1 MVFISPLI
9 TPISLDQ
16 ITAPP
21 PQEPRFEVR
30 EVQTAQ
36 GPIKSVVRVSVD
48 PDTLQTVEEQ
58 VNINLSPT
66 GNPAEAYAIQ
76 KQNEA
81 IARARGVAIG
91 AASIVP
97 TARVGIGALSAAG
110 AKLGPRFS
118 RLNPFMRTTSKGQAG
133 EIIDTGIA
141 LKPGAITTAQYAAPA
156 ALVGGS
162 FLLDTEPQDLPP
174 DVIQARLDELNKKGS
189 EETSEVVEPKDNIE
203 FGSTRVNNEDGQTEV
218 YTNKGYIPLRKTED
232 GKVLIF
238 QPTVED
244 GINTGGGVYVPQ
256 INEIDDSDKDDGREG
271 DQDNTGSPLFGT
283 PRFMTFLRNVG
294 AGLVAEG
301 QPGGQ
306 GMGSGLAKG
315 ATAAAA
321 EIAVQSATEQE
332 QFADILSS
340 QIEAGKIKTSDLE
353 AVRKVDILLGDN
365 IFDFETTYE
374 SIKGIDRAI
383 DAIQGSGI
391 SNNAAGLRGL
401 FGKFYT
407 QIMTAIN
414 ANENVEFDDL
424 DPRTKGEA
432 ILKVLSQQNIKASLQ
447 EAGRAISNLD
457 RQVAAEV
464 FGEIDTFTPLSVI
477 LKKLADTK
485 QRFESNQVKTRNALI
500 SNTSFLQDAGIDSAT
515 LRSNQQII
523 EAIIT
528 GTYGVDP
535 DQVQDNTDAI
545 DINLEDS

>member
-1 MVFISPLI
+1 MVAFISPLI
-9 TPISLDQ
+9 SPISIDQ
-16 ITAPP
+16 ITPP
-21 PQEPRFEVR
+21 VPQEPRFEVR
-30 EVQTAQ
+30 EVQTTQ
-36 GPIKSVVRVSVD
+36 GPIRSVVRVSVD
-48 PDTLQTVEEQ
+48 PETLQTVEEQ
-58 VNINLSPT
+58 VNLNLSPT
-66 GNPAEAYAIQ
+66 GNPAEAYQIQ

-81 IARARGVAIG
+81 NARARGVAVG

-97 TARVGIGALSAAG
+97 VARMGIGALSALG
-110 AKLGPRFS
+110 TKLGPRFS
-118 RLNPFMRTTSKGQAG
+118 RLNPFMRTTSRGQAG

-141 LKPGAITTAQYAAPA
+141 LKPGAITTAQYAAPT
-156 ALVGGS
+156 ALIAGS
-162 FLLDTEPQDLPP
+162 FLLDKKPQDLPL
-174 DVIQARLDELNKKGS
+174 DVIQANLDELKKSNNK
-189 EETSEVVEPKDNIE
+189 ETIEVVEPPADPE
-203 FGSTRVNNEDGQTEV
+203 FGTTRINDAGRTEI
-218 YTNKGYIPLRKTED
+218 YTNKGYVPLRKTED
-232 GKVLIF
+232 GRVLIF

-244 GINTGGGVYVPQ
+244 GSNTGEGVYVPQ

-321 EIAVQSATEQE
+321 EIAVQRATEQE
-332 QFADILSS
+332 QFADLLSK
-340 QIEAGKIKTSDLE
+340 QIEAGKIKVSDRE
-353 AVRKVDILLGDN
+353 TVRKVDNLVKDN
-365 IFDFETTYE
+365 IFDYDNTYR
-374 SIKGIDRAI
+374 SIQGIDQAI
-383 DAIQGSGI
+383 AAIENTGQPGSV
-391 SNNAAGLRGL
+391 AGLQGL
-401 FGKFYT
+401 FGQVLT
-407 QIMTAIN
+407 QILTAVG
-414 ANENVEFDDL
+414 ANEGVEFDDL

-464 FGEIDTFTPLSVI
+464 FGEITTFTPLSVI
-477 LKKLADTK
+477 LKKLEDTK
-485 QRFESNQVKTRNALI
+485 QRFENDQVKTRNALI
-500 SNTSFLQDAGIDSAT
+500 SNTSFLQDVGIDSAT
-515 LRSNQQII
+515 LKSNQQII

>member
-16 ITAPP
+16 VTPTP

-30 EVQTAQ
+30 EVQTTQ

-66 GNPAEAYAIQ
+66 GDPAEAYAIQ

-81 IARARGVAIG
+81 IARARGTAIG
-91 AASIVP
+91 AASLIP
-97 TARVGIGALSAAG
+97 TVKGLRFVGNRL
-110 AKLGPRFS
+110 KLGERLGK
-118 RLNPFMRTTSKGQAG
+118 LNPFMRTTSRGQAG

-141 LKPGAITTAQYAAPA
+141 LKPAAITTAQYAAPA

-174 DVIQARLDELNKKGS
+174 DVIQARLDELNDTGIEK
-189 EETSEVVEPKDNIE
+189 TSEVVGKPEDPE
-203 FGSTRVNNEDGQTEV
+203 FGSTRVNKDGQTEI
-218 YTNKGYIPLRKTED
+218 YTNKGYVPLRKTED

-238 QPTVED
+238 QPTLKD
-244 GINTGGGVYVPQ
+244 GLNTGEGVYVPQ
-256 INEIDDSDKDDGREG
+256 VSEIDDSDKDDGREG

-321 EIAVQSATEQE
+321 EIAVQRATEQE
-332 QFADILSS
+332 QLADFISK
-340 QIEAGKIKTSDLE
+340 QIEAGKIKVSDRE
-353 AVRKVDILLGDN
+353 AVRKVDNLVKDN
-365 IFDFETTYE
+365 IFDYDNTYR
-374 SIKGIDRAI
+374 SIQGIDQAI
-383 DAIQGSGI
+383 AAIENTGQPGSV
-391 SNNAAGLRGL
+391 AGLEGL
-401 FGKFYT
+401 FGKVLT
-407 QIMTAIN
+407 QILTAVG
-414 ANENVEFDDL
+414 ANEGAQFDEL

-464 FGEIDTFTPLSVI
+464 FGEITTFTPLSVI
-477 LKKLADTK
+477 LKKLEDTK
-485 QRFESNQVKTRNALI
+485 QRFENDLVKTRNALI
-500 SNTSFLQDAGIDSAT
+500 SNTSFLQDVGIDSAN

>member
-9 TPISLDQ
+9 TPVSLDQ
-16 ITAPP
+16 VTPTP

-30 EVQTAQ
+30 EVQTTQ

-66 GNPAEAYAIQ
+66 GNPAEAYEIQ

-91 AASIVP
+91 AASVLP
-97 TARVGIGALSAAG
+97 VTRMGIGALSALG
-110 AKLGPRFS
+110 TKLGPRFS

-133 EIIDTGIA
+133 EIIDTGVA

-189 EETSEVVEPKDNIE
+189 EETSEVVEQKDNIE
-203 FGSTRVNNEDGQTEV
+203 FGSTKVNDAGQTEI
-218 YTNKGYIPLRKTED
+218 YTNKGYIPLRKKED

-256 INEIDDSDKDDGREG
+256 VNEIGDSDKDDGGEG

-321 EIAVQSATEQE
+321 EIAVQRATEQD
-332 QFADILSS
+332 QFADFLSS
-340 QIEAGKIKTSDLE
+340 QIEAGKIKVSDRE
-353 AVRKVDILLGDN
+353 AVRKVNIELGQN
-365 IFDFETTYE
+365 IADYQSTNT
-374 SIKGIDRAI
+374 SLKGIDQAI
-383 DAIQGSGI
+383 SAIENTGQPGSV
-391 SNNAAGLRGL
+391 AGLQGL
-401 FGKFYT
+401 FGKVLT
-407 QIMTAIN
+407 QILTAVG
-414 ANENVEFDDL
+414 ANEGVKFDDL

-432 ILKVLSQQNIKASLQ
+432 ILKVLSQQNIRASLQ

-464 FGEIDTFTPLSVI
+464 FGEITTFTPLSVI
-477 LKKLADTK
+477 LKKLRDT
-485 QRFESNQVKTRNALI
+485 QERFENDQVKTRNALI

>member
-9 TPISLDQ
+9 TPVSLDQ
-16 ITAPP
+16 VTPTP

-30 EVQTAQ
+30 EVQTTQ

-66 GNPAEAYAIQ
+66 GNPAEAYEIQ

-91 AASIVP
+91 AASVVP
-97 TARVGIGALSAAG
+97 ALKGLRFIGNKL
-110 AKLGPRFS
+110 KLGERLGK
-118 RLNPFMRTTSKGQAG
+118 LNPFMRTTSRGQAG
-133 EIIDTGIA
+133 EILDTGVA
-141 LKPGAITTAQYAAPA
+141 LKPGAITTAQYSAPA

-189 EETSEVVEPKDNIE
+189 EATTEVVEPKDNIE
-203 FGSTRVNNEDGQTEV
+203 FGSTKVNDAGQTEI

-271 DQDNTGSPLFGT
+271 DQDNTGSPLFST

-321 EIAVQSATEQE
+321 EIAVQKATEQE
-332 QFADILSS
+332 QLADFLSK
-340 QIEAGKIKTSDLE
+340 QIEAGKIKVSDRE
-353 AVRKVDILLGDN
+353 AVRKVDIELGKN
-365 IFDFETTYE
+365 IADYQSTNT
-374 SIKGIDRAI
+374 SLKGIDQAI
-383 DAIQGSGI
+383 SAIENSGQSGS
-391 SNNAAGLRGL
+391 AAGLQGL
-401 FGKFYT
+401 FGKVLQ
-407 QIMTAIN
+407 QILTAVN
-414 ANENVEFDDL
+414 ANEGVKFDDL

-464 FGEIDTFTPLSVI
+464 FGEITTFTPLSVI
-477 LKKLADTK
+477 LKKLEDTK
-485 QRFESNQVKTRNALI
+485 QRFELDQVKTRNALI

-515 LRSNQQII
+515 LEGNQQII
-523 EAIIT
+523 KAIIT

>member
-9 TPISLDQ
+9 TPISFDQ
-16 ITAPP
+16 VTPTP

-30 EVQTAQ
+30 EVQTTQ

-48 PDTLQTVEEQ
+48 PDTLQTIEEQ

-66 GNPAEAYAIQ
+66 GDPAEAYAIQ

-81 IARARGVAIG
+81 IARARGTAIG
-91 AASIVP
+91 AASLIP
-97 TARVGIGALSAAG
+97 TFRGLRFVGNRL
-110 AKLGPRFS
+110 KLGE
-118 RLNPFMRTTSKGQAG
+118 RLGKLSPFKRTTATTSAG
-133 EIIDTGIA
+133 EIIDTGVA
-141 LKPGAITTAQYAAPA
+141 LKPSAITTAQYAAPA

-162 FLLDTEPQDLPP
+162 FLLDTKPQDLPP
-174 DVIQARLDELNKKGS
+174 DVIQARLDELNDTNV
-189 EETSEVVEPKDNIE
+189 EETGEVVEKPEDPE
-203 FGSTRVNNEDGQTEV
+203 FGSTRINDAGQTEIF
-218 YTNKGYIPLRKTED
+218 TNKGYVPLRKTED

-244 GINTGGGVYVPQ
+244 GLNTGEGVYVPQ
-256 INEIDDSDKDDGREG
+256 VSEKDDSDKDDGGEG
-271 DQDNTGSPLFGT
+271 NQDNTGSPLFGT

-321 EIAVQSATEQE
+321 EIAVQRATEQE
-332 QFADILSS
+332 QLADLLSK
-340 QIEAGKIKTSDLE
+340 QIEAGKIKVSDRE
-353 AVRKVDILLGDN
+353 AVRKVDIELGNN
-365 IFDFETTYE
+365 IADYQSTNT
-374 SIKGIDRAI
+374 SLKGIDQAI
-383 DAIQGSGI
+383 SAIKNSGQSGS
-391 SNNAAGLRGL
+391 AAGLQGL
-401 FGKFYT
+401 FGKVLT
-407 QIMTAIN
+407 QILTAVN
-414 ANENVEFDDL
+414 ANEGVEFDDL
-424 DPRTKGEA
+424 DSRTKGEA
-432 ILKVLSQQNIKASLQ
+432 ILKVLSQQNIRASLQ

-464 FGEIDTFTPLSVI
+464 FGEITTFTPLSVI
-477 LKKLADTK
+477 LKKLEDTK
-485 QRFESNQVKTRNALI
+485 ERFELDQIKTRNALI

-515 LRSNQQII
+515 LRGNQQII

-535 DQVQDNTDAI
+535 DQVQDSTDVI

>member
-16 ITAPP
+16 VTPTP

-30 EVQTAQ
+30 EVQTTQ

-66 GNPAEAYAIQ
+66 GDPAEAYAIQ

-81 IARARGVAIG
+81 IARARGTVIG
-91 AASIVP
+91 AASLVP
-97 TARVGIGALSAAG
+97 TVRVGIGALSAAG
-110 AKLGPRFS
+110 AKLGPRLS
-118 RLNPFMRTTSKGQAG
+118 RLNPFMRTTSRGQAG

-141 LKPGAITTAQYAAPA
+141 LKPGAVTTAQYAAPA

-174 DVIQARLDELNKKGS
+174 DVIQARLDELNDTGV
-189 EETSEVVEPKDNIE
+189 EETGEVVETPADPE
-203 FGSTRVNNEDGQTEV
+203 FGSTRINDAGQTEI
-218 YTNKGYIPLRKTED
+218 YTNKGYVPLRKTED

-244 GINTGGGVYVPQ
+244 GLNTGEGIYVPQ
-256 INEIDDSDKDDGREG
+256 VGEKDDSDKDDGGEG
-271 DQDNTGSPLFGT
+271 NQDNTGSPLFGT

-321 EIAVQSATEQE
+321 EIAVQRATQQE
-332 QFADILSS
+332 QLADLLSK
-340 QIEAGKIKTSDLE
+340 QIEAGKIKVSDRE
-353 AVRKVDILLGDN
+353 TVRKVDNLVKDN
-365 IFDFETTYE
+365 IFDYENTYT
-374 SIKGIDRAI
+374 SIQGIDQAI
-383 DAIQGSGI
+383 SAIENSGQSGS
-391 SNNAAGLRGL
+391 AAGLQGL
-401 FGKFYT
+401 FGKVLT
-407 QIMTAIN
+407 QILTAVN
-414 ANENVEFDDL
+414 ANEGVEFDDL

-432 ILKVLSQQNIKASLQ
+432 ILKVLSQQNIRASLQ

-464 FGEIDTFTPLSVI
+464 FGEITTFTPLSVI
-477 LKKLADTK
+477 LKKLEDTK
-485 QRFESNQVKTRNALI
+485 QRFENDLVKTRNALI
-500 SNTSFLQDAGIDSAT
+500 SNTSFLQDVGIDSAN
-515 LRSNQQII
+515 LRSNQQKI

-528 GTYGVDP
+528 GTYGVDL

>member
-1 MVFISPLI
+1 MVFISPLVS
-9 TPISLDQ
+9 PISLDQ
-16 ITAPP
+16 VTPSP
-21 PQEPRFEVR
+21 LQEPRFEVR
-30 EVQTAQ
+30 EVQTTQ

-66 GNPAEAYAIQ
+66 GDPAEAYEIQ
-76 KQNEA
+76 KQNEG
-81 IARARGVAIG
+81 IARARKVGFGLASAI
-91 AASIVP
+91 P
-97 TARVGIGALSAAG
+97 TFRLARNVGNRLKLAERLGKLS
-110 AKLGPRFS
+110 
-118 RLNPFMRTTSKGQAG
+118 PFMRTQSRGQLG
-133 EIIDTGIA
+133 EIIDTGVA
-141 LKPGAITTAQYAAPA
+141 LKPGAITTAKYGFPA
-156 ALVGGS
+156 ALFGGS
-162 FLLDTEPQDLPP
+162 FLLDTEPQALPP
-174 DVIQARLDELNKKGS
+174 DVIQARLDEINKKGKVKTTAS
-189 EETSEVVEPKDNIE
+189 EKPKDDIE
-203 FGSTRVNNEDGQTEV
+203 FGSTRISGTGQTEI

-238 QPTVED
+238 QPTLKD
-244 GINTGGGVYVPQ
+244 GVNTGEGVYVAQ
-256 INEIDDSDKDDGREG
+256 VNEIDDGGNG

-321 EIAVQSATEQE
+321 EIAVQRATEQE
-332 QFADILSS
+332 QFADFLEK
-340 QIEAGKIKTSDLE
+340 QIEAGKIKVSDRE
-353 AVRKVDILLGDN
+353 AVRKVDIELGQN
-365 IFDFETTYE
+365 IADYQTT
-374 SIKGIDRAI
+374 STSLKGIDQAI
-383 DAIQGSGI
+383 SAIENTGQSGS
-391 SNNAAGLRGL
+391 AAGLQGL
-401 FGKFYT
+401 FGKLLT
-407 QIMTAIN
+407 QILTAVN
-414 ANENVEFDDL
+414 ANEGVEFNDL

-464 FGEIDTFTPLSVI
+464 FGEITTFTPLSVI
-477 LKKLADTK
+477 LKKLRDTK
-485 QRFESNQVKTRNALI
+485 ERFELDQVKTRNALI

-515 LRSNQQII
+515 LRGNQQII